1 MGNDVYGSMQY
12 HTAARTWFF
21 SLSSCR
27 LSSHFIFYPLL
38 LLFILFCLFFHLL
51 FFLLVATSKGN
62 TKGIET
68 SPEQSGRF
76 YKDSHRWRSSR
87 GIYKDSFSFT
97 NFDATRTQLYIL
109 SQEWPRIKPYTRA
122 ASMPEYQADH
132 SQLTIFFSSRTFI
145 SPWNRS
151 FPPPPLPY
159 SSHKHATRPITSV
172 CIERGQHF
180 CSFHFIT
187 ILFTLILYWISKLHD
202 LFLLFF
208 CFPCTT
214 LVFLY
219 STQS

>member
-38 LLFILFCLFFHLL
+38 LLFILFCLLFHLL
-51 FFLLVATSKGN
+51 FFLFVATSKGN

-87 GIYKDSFSFT
+87 GIYKDSFSFI

-132 SQLTIFFSSRTFI
+132 SGHIFLFSYFYLPVESFVL
-145 SPWNRS
+145 SPP
-151 FPPPPLPY
+151 FPY

-208 CFPCTT
+208 AFR
-214 LVFLY
+214 VRH
-219 STQS
+219 